1 VPLHTHLEKQDVHF
15 TLFAFKWMNCLLMRE
30 LPLALVTRMWDT
42 YLSEP
47 EGTSSAELTLP
58 PSPCVMKASHAVR
71 QVSARSTSMCAR
83 HS

>member
-1 VPLHTHLEKQDVHF
+1 LEKQEVHF

-47 EGTSSAELTLP
+47 EGTP
-58 PSPCVMKASHAVR
+58 WP
-71 QVSARSTSMCAR
+71 TSFPR
-83 HS
+83 HTTNRA